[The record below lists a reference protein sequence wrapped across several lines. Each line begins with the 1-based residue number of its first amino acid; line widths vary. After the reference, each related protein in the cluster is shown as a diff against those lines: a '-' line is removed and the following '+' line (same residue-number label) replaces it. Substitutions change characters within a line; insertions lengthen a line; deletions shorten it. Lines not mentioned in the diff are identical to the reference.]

1 MSAVVPPL
9 AQQVRAVAPTPTA
22 RVRAAYETLRAGER
36 DDSGRPEAWITLRAE
51 TDVLRDAAAVEER
64 QAAGATLPLA
74 GTVVAVKNNIDV
86 AGFTTTCASRAV
98 DRVPDAHATAV
109 QRLVDA
115 GAVVLGTTNLDQ
127 FATGLVGARSPF
139 GAVRA
144 VHDPELVSGGS
155 SSGSAVVVALGVVDA
170 ALGTDTAGSGRVPAA
185 FNGIVGIKP
194 TLGLVPTRGVVPAAP
209 SFDTISVFARDVATA
224 ERFVAVASGIDPD
237 DPTSRDWP
245 ADAPHA
251 ARPTPRLVVPDDAS
265 LAALS
270 PTWRQAFAEAVARW
284 ADLGAVID
292 VADIRSLLDAGA
304 LLYDGALVAE
314 RAAAFGALVA
324 AADDADP
331 SVASI
336 ARGGAAIR
344 ATDYVEDRQRLRAA
358 AAHARRL
365 LTDAD
370 ALVIPS
376 VPNHPSLAAVA
387 ADPIGVN
394 SALGR
399 FTNFVNLTDLSA
411 VAVPAGAVDGGPFGI
426 TLIAPAFHDAVL
438 VDLAHRFATTSSPAL
453 WGPPGTEVA
462 VFGAHMSGQPLNEQL
477 TRLGGRLLG
486 DVVTAPEYRM
496 RALPTVPAKPGL
508 VRVGAGGR
516 PVRGERW
523 LLSPV
528 ALAALVADLVEPMVL
543 GRIRTDDGSTVAG
556 FLCEPIVAE
565 TGDDITDLGDW
576 RAYLR
581 TAR

>member
-1 MSAVVPPL
+1 MSDPIL
-9 AQQVRAVAPTPTA
+9 TPTD
-22 RVRAAYETLRAGER
+22 RVHAAYETLRAGEK
-36 DDSGRPEAWITLRAE
+36 DGSGRPEAWIMLRDEA
-51 TDVLRDAAAVEER
+51 DSLRDADRVEQR
-64 QAAGATLPLA
+64 LAAGEAQPLA

-86 AGFTTTCASRAV
+86 AGIPTTCASRAL
-98 DRVPDAHATAV
+98 DRVPEQHATAV

-115 GAVVLGTTNLDQ
+115 GAVVLGATNLDQ

-144 VHDPELVSGGS
+144 VHNAALVSGGS
-155 SSGSAVVVALGVVDA
+155 SSGSAVVVALGIVDA

-194 TLGLVPTRGVVPAAP
+194 TLGLVPTRGVMPAAP
-209 SFDTISVFARDVATA
+209 SFDTVSVFARDVATA
-224 ERFVAVASGIDPD
+224 ERFTAVITGVDPD
-237 DPTSRDWP
+237 DPTSRAWP

-251 ARPTPRLVVPDDAS
+251 ARPTPRLVVLDESA
-265 LAALS
+265 LTALS
-270 PTWRQAFAEAVARW
+270 STWAQAFRDAVARW

-292 VADIRSLLDAGA
+292 VVDIRPLLDAGA

-314 RAAAFGALVA
+314 RTAAFGALVA

-331 SVASI
+331 SVAAI
-336 ARGGAAIR
+336 AASGAAIP
-344 ATDYVEDRQRLRAA
+344 ATAYVKDRQCLREA

-365 LTDAD
+365 LADAD

-376 VPNHPSLAAVA
+376 VSRHPSLADVA
-387 ADPIGVN
+387 ADPIGTN

-411 VAVPAGAVDGGPFGI
+411 IAVPAGSVDGGPFGI
-426 TLIAPAFHDAVL
+426 TLVAPEFHDAVL
-438 VDLAHRFATTSSPAL
+438 ADLAHRFSGTSSITPG
-453 WGPPGTEVA
+453 GPPGTEVA

-486 DVVTAPEYRM
+486 DVVTAAEYRM

-508 VRVGAGGR
+508 IRVGSGGQH
-516 PVRGERW
+516 VRGERW
-523 LLSPV
+523 LLSPA
-528 ALAALVADLVEPMVL
+528 ALAALVDDLVEPMVL
-543 GRIRTDDGSTVAG
+543 GRIRVDDGTTVVG
-556 FLCEPIVAE
+556 FLCEPIVAD

-576 RAYLR
+576 RAYLS
-581 TAR
+581 AAH